1 VKTCPSAR
9 SGERGLTKNGRPLA
23 FECTYLVGD
32 DTCRA
37 VKEGD
42 TDRVVLRLEACQN
55 ETKDACCHLCSMRNC
70 EIRCDLLKEQRP
82 MKKPKGSDSP
92 HVISAADSPRECG
105 NCIYYLEPECPRG
118 YDRDTGLWRRQ
129 APCEI
134 LRRVDGEKTASTV
147 RAGSPL
153 NIEELKGQ
161 VQEYREELNKAYGNY
176 ERLEKAIKDLQEE
189 TKAKDETILNLKKQ
203 LKAQK
208 AKTRGTATDQG
219 TRKSKPVPVAQPE
232 PNMGDQAVY
241 RYIADHS
248 GTVSLEKAAQ
258 DLRIPMDELR
268 RTIERLKRTGRITQ
282 G

>member
-1 VKTCPSAR
+1 
-9 SGERGLTKNGRPLA
+9 
-23 FECTYLVGD
+23 
-32 DTCRA
+32 
-37 VKEGD
+37 
-42 TDRVVLRLEACQN
+42 
-55 ETKDACCHLCSMRNC
+55 
-70 EIRCDLLKEQRP
+70 

-134 LRRVDGEKTASTV
+134 LRRVDAEKTASTV

-258 DLRIPMDELR
+258 DLRIPIDELR
-268 RTIERLKRTGRITQ
+268 STIERLKRTGRITQ